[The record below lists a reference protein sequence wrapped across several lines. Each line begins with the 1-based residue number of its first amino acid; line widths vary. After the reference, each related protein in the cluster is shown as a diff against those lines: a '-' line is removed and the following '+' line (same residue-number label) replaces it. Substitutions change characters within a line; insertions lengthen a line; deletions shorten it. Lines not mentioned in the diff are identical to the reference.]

1 MMHFM
6 KGVAL
11 PFSAAKEWLEVVGK
25 AFRFLGY
32 HRFYPP
38 VLKKSQKWLDWV
50 LNCGLEPMQKA
61 AQTVERHLSGI
72 HNWMR
77 SKINNGILEG
87 LNSIIQA
94 AKRKARGYGKKDF
107 ATIAFLLTGKLNLQ
121 NVNPFLPTRFG

>member
-38 VLKKSQKWLDWV
+38 VLKKSLFCFITLV
-50 LNCGLEPMQKA
+50 A
-61 AQTVERHLSGI
+61 
-72 HNWMR
+72 
-77 SKINNGILEG
+77 EG
-87 LNSIIQA
+87 
-94 AKRKARGYGKKDF
+94 R
-107 ATIAFLLTGKLNLQ
+107 
-121 NVNPFLPTRFG
+121 

>member
-38 VLKKSQKWLDWV
+38 VLKKSRFYLLYD
-50 LNCGLEPMQKA
+50 
-61 AQTVERHLSGI
+61 
-72 HNWMR
+72 
-77 SKINNGILEG
+77 KI
-87 LNSIIQA
+87 
-94 AKRKARGYGKKDF
+94 
-107 ATIAFLLTGKLNLQ
+107 
-121 NVNPFLPTRFG
+121 VNQL

>member
-1 MMHFM
+1 
-6 KGVAL
+6 
-11 PFSAAKEWLEVVGK
+11 
-25 AFRFLGY
+25 
-32 HRFYPP
+32 
-38 VLKKSQKWLDWV
+38 
-50 LNCGLEPMQKA
+50 MQKA

-94 AKRKARGYGKKDF
+94 AKRKARGYGKKHF